1 VQPNRGRCDKLP
13 PPAAVAV
20 RVAGETKEQTDK
32 QMDSTLAFNN
42 SKLNETKLIFY
53 GTKLYM
59 HVAEVST

>member
-1 VQPNRGRCDKLP
+1 MQPNRGRCDKLP

-20 RVAGETKEQTDK
+20 RVAGETKEQTDG
-32 QMDSTLAFNN
+32 QYTLAFNN